1 VELRLRPLRL
11 DDQTAA
17 GAAHAEL
24 SREGFTFLLGWA
36 RDKPWPAYVEQ
47 LRRNH
52 CGQDLAPGWVPA
64 TFLAAVV
71 EGELV
76 GRTSIRHELNEYLAE
91 FGGHIGFAV
100 RPAHRRRGYASE
112 ILRQSLVIARAEG
125 VDRVLVTCEDGNVAS
140 AWVIERL
147 GAVLEDIRTTPDGR
161 PKRRY
166 WID

>member
-1 VELRLRPLRL
+1 MDLRLRPLRP
-11 DDQTAA
+11 DDQVAA
-17 GAAHAEL
+17 EAAHAEL
-24 SREGFTFLLGWA
+24 DREGFSFLLGWDPA
-36 RDKPWPAYVEQ
+36 KPWPAYVEQ
-47 LRRNH
+47 LRRQR

-100 RPAHRRRGYASE
+100 RPAHRGRGYASE
-112 ILRQSLVIARAEG
+112 ILRQSLVIARADGLE
-125 VDRVLVTCEDGNVAS
+125 RVLVTCEENNAS
-140 AWVIERL
+140 SARVIERH
-147 GAVLEDIRTTPDGR
+147 GGVLEDIRPAPDGR
-161 PKRRY
+161 AKRRY